1 VALTERSAANAPL
14 GSASNPPPTATGSS
28 GEARGFRPTSR
39 RRARIALGSAL
50 AAVAI
55 GGNVLVYSSL
65 DDTTEVLQVVR
76 NIRAGEVITSADLR
90 GVDVDV
96 DPTVPTVAANQ
107 IGQVVG
113 QYARVYI
120 TSGSLMVPQL
130 VQPNP
135 LVSVGAS
142 VVAVEIRPTRVPAG
156 LRERSRVMIVVLP
169 TNSDDDVFVTT
180 GRVVARGDDAD
191 NVTGVFGLSVEVPEA
206 DAAQVAAGDDVRVV
220 VLDPGADPASE
231 AVG

>member
-1 VALTERSAANAPL
+1 VTDRSVANATL
-14 GSASNPPPTATGSS
+14 DPTSTP
-28 GEARGFRPTSR
+28 GEPRGFRPTSR
-39 RRARIALGSAL
+39 RRARIALGAAL

-65 DDTTEVLQVVR
+65 DDKTEVLQVVR
-76 NIRAGEVITSADLR
+76 NVRAGEMITSSDLR
-90 GVDVDV
+90 VVEVDV

-107 IGQVVG
+107 VGLVVG

-120 TSGSLMVPQL
+120 TSGSLMVSQL

-135 LVSVGAS
+135 LVAAGAS
-142 VVAVEIRPTRVPAG
+142 VVAVEIRPTRVPSG

-169 TNSDDDVFVTT
+169 SNSDEDVFVTT

-191 NVTGVFGLSVEVPEA
+191 NVTGVFGLSIEVPEA
-206 DAAQVAAGDDVRVV
+206 AASRVAAGDDVRVV

-231 AVG
+231 AAG